1 MTAHTASVIGYTI
14 SVVGTVFLF
23 LDSLRISKR
32 LAPSGTLMEDY
43 GIHLRWFF
51 RWASPIGFAGLFIG
65 FGFQFVALFLG

>member
-1 MTAHTASVIGYTI
+1 MTAHTASVIGYAVSGI
-14 SVVGTVFLF
+14 GTVFLF

-51 RWASPIGFAGLFIG
+51 RWASPIGFGALFIG
-65 FGFQFVALFLG
+65 FAFQFASLFL